1 MPEKGNAQT
10 PAPANDLAAGGG
22 VRSSRKL
29 ALAEKHVMKVETEQG
44 SLTVEQSLAERSVVG
59 ARVDEA
65 TQRALAQ
72 LRRRFGASF
81 ELRDGTTG
89 ELRDRPEGVPAGDE
103 GFREVVAR
111 VVAERGTVEIALEE
125 HGLALLAAPVEREEG
140 ERFVAFAPFVIEPNP
155 VRGREEVWSSILGA
169 PLGQMRGWI
178 DRQRIWDPFALV
190 NMAELVLERQQA
202 ARREVR
208 HTREMDQL
216 SGQVVKTFE
225 EISLIYG
232 ITQNLRISSSAEDL
246 CLRAMD
252 WLADCVSAQGVS
264 VRLDRQRCA
273 ESIYGGACEPAWLE
287 SGACPAN
294 WRQAE
299 RLIEE
304 RSLLERNQPFVA
316 NRNQTA
322 ASEWPL
328 DGVERMILVPIR
340 EGANCFGW
348 MAAWNR
354 TNEEEF
360 GSVEANLMQS
370 IASILGIHAGNHDLY
385 RKQAELIAAVVR
397 TLSAAIDAK
406 DPYTCGH
413 SDRVSRICVRLAQQ
427 MGLPQE
433 QLDVLYMGGLLHD
446 VGKIGIDDN
455 ILRKPSG
462 LTDEEYAHIRLHP
475 EMGYRIIKDIKPFE
489 PCLGVVLHHHE
500 AWNGTG
506 YPHKLAGE
514 EIPLLARIAAVADS
528 YDAMTSDRPYRKGM
542 PREKVERILREE
554 RGAMWDPI
562 VVDAY
567 FACSDDIERI
577 FHDPTLSVPVEMAD
591 GTQKRLA

>member
-1 MPEKGNAQT
+1 MRGNRFLLP
-10 PAPANDLAAGGG
+10 PARANELAAGGG
-22 VRSSRKL
+22 ARALVKL
-29 ALAEKHVMKVETEQG
+29 AFTENHVMKVETGQG
-44 SLTVEQSLAERSVVG
+44 FLTVASPAAAGARSDAATLRTLAE
-59 ARVDEA
+59 
-65 TQRALAQ
+65 
-72 LRRRFGASF
+72 LRRRFGTPF
-81 ELRDGTTG
+81 ELRDGTAG
-89 ELRDRPEGVPAGDE
+89 ELCERPEGVPLGDE
-103 GFREVVAR
+103 GFREIVAR

-125 HGLALLAAPVEREEG
+125 HGLALLAVPVEREAG
-140 ERFVAFAPFVIEPNP
+140 ERSVAFAPFAIEPNP
-155 VRGREEVWSSILGA
+155 YRGREEIWSSILGA

-178 DRQRIWDPFALV
+178 DRQRTWDPFALV
-190 NMAELVLERQQA
+190 NMAELILERQQA

-208 HTREMDQL
+208 HGREMDQL

-232 ITQNLRISSSAEDL
+232 ITQNLRISSTAEDL

-252 WLADCVSAQGVS
+252 WLAECVGAQGVS
-264 VRLDRQRCA
+264 ARLDRQQGS
-273 ESIYGGACEPAWLE
+273 ESIYSGASEPAWLE
-287 SGACPAN
+287 SGEVPSN
-294 WRQAE
+294 WRDAE
-299 RLIEE
+299 RLIAD
-304 RSLLERNQPFVA
+304 RALLERNQPFVA
-316 NRNQTA
+316 NRNQTSA
-322 ASEWPL
+322 ADWNL
-328 DGVERMILVPIR
+328 GAVEQMILVPIR

-354 TNEEEF
+354 TCDEEF

-427 MGLPQE
+427 MGLPQT
-433 QLDVLYMGGLLHD
+433 QLDILYMGGLLHD
-446 VGKIGIDDN
+446 VGKIGIDDS

-554 RGAMWDPI
+554 RGAMWDPT

-567 FACSDDIERI
+567 FACADDIERI
-577 FHDPTLSVPVEMAD
+577 FRDPTPTVPVEMAD

>member
-1 MPEKGNAQT
+1 
-10 PAPANDLAAGGG
+10 
-22 VRSSRKL
+22 
-29 ALAEKHVMKVETEQG
+29 MKVETGQG
-44 SLTVEQSLAERSVVG
+44 ILTVEQDLAERAVVG
-59 ARVDEA
+59 ERTDAA
-65 TQRALAQ
+65 TLRALDDF
-72 LRRRFGASF
+72 RRRFGAPF
-81 ELRDGTTG
+81 ELRDGVTG
-89 ELRDRPEGVPAGDE
+89 ELCERPQGVPAGDE
-103 GFREVVAR
+103 GFREIVAR

-125 HGLALLAAPVEREEG
+125 HGLALLAAPIEREQG
-140 ERFVAFAPFVIEPNP
+140 DRCVAFAPFVIEPNP
-155 VRGREEVWSSILGA
+155 ARGREAIWSSILGA
-169 PLGQMRGWI
+169 PLGQMRAWI

-190 NMAELVLERQQA
+190 NMAELVLEGQQA
-202 ARREVR
+202 ARREIR
-208 HTREMDQL
+208 HGQEMDQL

-246 CLRAMD
+246 SARAMD
-252 WLADCVSAQGVS
+252 WLADCVNAQGVS
-264 VRLDRQRCA
+264 VRLDQQRCA
-273 ESIYGGACEPAWLE
+273 ESIYGGVCEPAWLE
-287 SGACPAN
+287 SGEVPSR
-294 WRQAE
+294 WREAE
-299 RLIEE
+299 RLIAE

-316 NRNQTA
+316 NSNQT
-322 ASEWPL
+322 SSSDWPL
-328 DGVERMILVPIR
+328 EGVERMILVPIR

-354 TNEEEF
+354 KNEEEF

-385 RKQAELIAAVVR
+385 RKQAELIAAIVR

-427 MGLPQE
+427 MRLPQE

-446 VGKIGIDDN
+446 VGKIGIDDS

-554 RGAMWDPI
+554 RGAMWDPV

-567 FACSDDIERI
+567 FACADDIARI
-577 FHDPTLSVPVEMAD
+577 FHDPTTTVPVEMAD
-591 GTQKRLA
+591 GTHKRLA

>member
-1 MPEKGNAQT
+1 MKAEIGQ
-10 PAPANDLAAGGG
+10 DCLAVERA
-22 VRSSRKL
+22 VIDQSRVERADGA
-29 ALAEKHVMKVETEQG
+29 ALRMVAE
-44 SLTVEQSLAERSVVG
+44 
-59 ARVDEA
+59 
-65 TQRALAQ
+65 
-72 LRRRFGASF
+72 LRRRFGTPF
-81 ELRDGTTG
+81 ELRDGETG
-89 ELRDRPEGVPAGDE
+89 DLLDRPGDVPVGDE
-103 GFREVVAR
+103 GFREIVAR

-125 HGLALLAAPVEREEG
+125 YGLALLAVPVDGENDERS
-140 ERFVAFAPFVIEPNP
+140 VAFAPFVIEPNP
-155 VRGREEVWSSILGA
+155 ARGREDVWSSILGA
-169 PLGQMRGWI
+169 PLVQMRGWLE
-178 DRQRIWDPFALV
+178 RQRTWDPFALT
-190 NMAELVLERQQA
+190 NMAELVRERQQA
-202 ARREVR
+202 ERRDR
-208 HTREMDQL
+208 RASREMDQL

-252 WLADCVSAQGVS
+252 WLADCVGARGVS
-264 VRLDRQRCA
+264 VRLDRQRCS
-273 ESIYGGACEPAWLE
+273 ESIYGGSCEPAWLE
-287 SGACPAN
+287 SGDVPSG
-294 WRQAE
+294 WRDAE
-299 RLIEE
+299 RLIAQ
-304 RSLLERNQPFVA
+304 RSLLERTQPFVA
-316 NRNQTA
+316 NTNQ
-322 ASEWPL
+322 SSSPEWPL
-328 DGVERMILVPIR
+328 AGVERMILVPIR

-354 TNEEEF
+354 TSDEEF

-427 MGLPQE
+427 MGLPQD

-506 YPHKLAGE
+506 YPYKLAGE

-554 RGAMWDPI
+554 RGVMWDPT

-567 FACSDDIERI
+567 FACADDIERI
-577 FHDPTLSVPVEMAD
+577 FRDPVAEIPVEFAD